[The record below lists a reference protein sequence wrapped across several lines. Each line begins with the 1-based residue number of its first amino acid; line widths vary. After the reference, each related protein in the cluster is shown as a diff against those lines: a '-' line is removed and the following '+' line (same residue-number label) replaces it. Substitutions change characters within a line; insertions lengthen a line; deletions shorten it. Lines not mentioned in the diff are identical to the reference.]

1 MKINT
6 NVRYGLRAVIEI
18 GRNSGAVLQRE
29 IAERQEIPLNYLD
42 SIISGLKNAN
52 LIINHGGKGSGYI
65 LARKPDDITVYQIY
79 RAFSP
84 ELQLVNCFCETSE
97 CKRSATCPSKDF
109 WFEMNTQIK
118 NFMENRTLKELMENN

>member
-6 NVRYGLRAVIEI
+6 NVRYGLRALIEI
-18 GRNSGAVLQRE
+18 GGNSGAVLQKQ

-42 SIISGLKNAN
+42 SIICDLKNAG

-65 LARKPDDITVYQIY
+65 LARKAEDITVYQIY

-84 ELQLVNCFCETSE
+84 DLQLVNCSCETNE
-97 CKRSATCPSKDF
+97 CKRSAFCPSKDF
-109 WFEMNTQIK
+109 WFELNTQIK
-118 NFMENRTLKELMENN
+118 DIMGKRTLMELVANL